1 MINGTE
7 YCYYVIAS
15 YAEGSST
22 PTATVCGT
30 PETFIPAGITNLS
43 GLGLHEEVAL
53 SWTDPSVPQ
62 YTFYENFNNGMPATW
77 TVTDNNGSGIVWMT
91 DEEGPSGYPLGDFDS
106 EFAIVISNSNTFP
119 NTDLISPSI
128 DLSLS
133 LIHI

>member
-1 MINGTE
+1 MDYKNGISEGLSIPIGLEDIGNYETIRFPNSSPREIIEGCGDLESYEIYTSDGIEVASVDTNYYIHENLINGTE

-62 YTFYENFNNGMPATW
+62 
-77 TVTDNNGSGIVWMT
+77 
-91 DEEGPSGYPLGDFDS
+91 
-106 EFAIVISNSNTFP
+106 
-119 NTDLISPSI
+119 
-128 DLSLS
+128 LS